1 MQGYGANANI
11 MERVIGYIGRRAIAS
26 INHLLD
32 LLAFAYRM
40 LAQVFDHPRAG
51 RVLVGRTILQQ
62 LYFTAVQAL
71 PILIPIALLIGC
83 LVAIQFNKLSGQ
95 YDFSRLSVLLIVRE
109 IGPIITAQLVILRS
123 ATAVT
128 IEISYMRVLN
138 ELDAIEMAG
147 LDPVRFVCLPRL
159 VGITS
164 AMVGLFLVFDL
175 VSILGGYGIVW
186 AMASIPMSNYLYRI
200 AKAVTLADIGVG
212 LIKAMLFGITITVT
226 CLYRGFEAKHQITE
240 VPVATS
246 RSAVECFLYC
256 LVLNVFI
263 SVIFYL

>member
-1 MQGYGANANI
+1 
-11 MERVIGYIGRRAIAS
+11 MERVIGYIGRKAIAS
-26 INHLLD
+26 ITHLMD
-32 LLAFAYRM
+32 LFALVFRIFS
-40 LAQVFDHPRAG
+40 QVYNPPKAG
-51 RVLVGRTILQQ
+51 RVLVRRIIVQQ

-83 LVAIQFNKLSGQ
+83 LVIIEFSKLSGQ

-128 IEISYMRVLN
+128 IEISYMRVLK
-138 ELDAIEMAG
+138 ELEAIEMAG
-147 LDPVRFVCLPRL
+147 LDPIRFVCLPRL

-164 AMVGLFLVFDL
+164 AMVGLFIVFDL
-175 VSILGGYGIVW
+175 VSILGGYAIVW
-186 AMASIPMSNYLYRI
+186 AIASIPMSHFLYRI
-200 AKAVTLADIGVG
+200 AKAVTLSDIGVG
-212 LIKAMLFGITITVT
+212 LIKAVLFGITITVT

-240 VPVATS
+240 VPIATS

-256 LVLNVFI
+256 LVMNVFI
-263 SVIFYL
+263 SIVFYL